1 MDNVHKRVA
10 VLFVIGEKTQS
21 LKALQQTNLKKKK
34 NQVIH
39 ATSHSNEYQEIITP
53 RMNTNTLKT

>member
-21 LKALQQTNLKKKK
+21 LKALQQTKKKK
-34 NQVIH
+34 KKTRLFMQPH
-39 ATSHSNEYQEIITP
+39 TA
-53 RMNTNTLKT
+53 MNIKKS

>member
-34 NQVIH
+34 KLGYSCNLTQ
-39 ATSHSNEYQEIITP
+39 Q
-53 RMNTNTLKT
+53 

>member
-34 NQVIH
+34 KTRLFMQPH
-39 ATSHSNEYQEIITP
+39 TA
-53 RMNTNTLKT
+53 MNIKKS

>member
-21 LKALQQTNLKKKK
+21 LKALQQTKKKK
-34 NQVIH
+34 KKLGYSCNLTQ
-39 ATSHSNEYQEIITP
+39 Q
-53 RMNTNTLKT
+53 